1 MKAGRPLSASA
12 AALSGDLAAL
22 LRCHKRFSEDVT
34 RFVAV
39 EVLLG
44 LQHLQKQRVVYR
56 DLKAANVL
64 VDLDGHCRL
73 ADFGLAKKL
82 TGRGLTLLE
91 EDV

>member
-1 MKAGRPLSASA
+1 M
-12 AALSGDLAAL
+12 
-22 LRCHKRFSEDVT
+22 T

-44 LQHLQKQRVVYR
+44 LQHLQRQRVVYR

-73 ADFGLAKKL
+73 ADFGLAKRL
-82 TGRGLTLLE
+82 TGGFSMLSCLCFVRNTSTAGGSVTVRG
-91 EDV
+91 